1 MKKSWIL
8 LTACAALLSGV
19 EAIACTGLLV
29 GKKASTDGS
38 VMISYAADSHS
49 LYGEMY
55 RWPAATWPKGAM
67 LEVKEWDTGK
77 PLGKIAQVEKTYS
90 VVGNMNEHQVAITE
104 STFGGRHE
112 LVENGLPADEYF
124 NNLDI
129 EGKALVLYTGNM
141 ATNDYATKDFFM
153 FDMKLNWDSL
163 AALLYNHPKF
173 ILIDSHGLGMFSQH
187 RLFDMECEKNGCF
200 LIMCLMLEGEE
211 ILNIKKLK
219 IEIDKEMPSTGKP
232 CRVYGF

>member
-1 MKKSWIL
+1 MYQQETITKEL
-8 LTACAALLSGV
+8 HLQLSDEDLAQFELDAKETERLGHIGTHMDCYM
-19 EAIACTGLLV
+19 EAPRYKEYV
-29 GKKASTDGS
+29 TD
-38 VMISYAADSHS
+38 A
-49 LYGEMY
+49 
-55 RWPAATWPKGAM
+55 
-67 LEVKEWDTGK
+67 
-77 PLGKIAQVEKTYS
+77 
-90 VVGNMNEHQVAITE
+90 VVVDC
-104 STFGGRHE
+104 R
-112 LVENGLPADEYF
+112 NGLPADEYF

-129 EGKALVLYTGNM
+129 KGKALVLYTGNM

>member
-1 MKKSWIL
+1 MYQQETITKEL
-8 LTACAALLSGV
+8 HLQLSDEDLAQFELDAKETERLGHIGTHMDCYM
-19 EAIACTGLLV
+19 EAPRYKEYV
-29 GKKASTDGS
+29 TD
-38 VMISYAADSHS
+38 A
-49 LYGEMY
+49 
-55 RWPAATWPKGAM
+55 
-67 LEVKEWDTGK
+67 
-77 PLGKIAQVEKTYS
+77 
-90 VVGNMNEHQVAITE
+90 VVVDC
-104 STFGGRHE
+104 R
-112 LVENGLPADEYF
+112 NGLPADEYF

-232 CRVYGF
+232 CRVYGFYKKKNITSFKWIRQPKL

>member
-1 MKKSWIL
+1 MKISIV
-8 LTACAALLSGV
+8 C
-19 EAIACTGLLV
+19 V
-29 GKKASTDGS
+29 GKIKEKYLTEGIAEFTKRLTPYCKLETIAIGEEKMPDNPSPAEKEQVLAKETERLGHIGTHMDCYMEAPRYKEYVTD
-38 VMISYAADSHS
+38 A
-49 LYGEMY
+49 
-55 RWPAATWPKGAM
+55 
-67 LEVKEWDTGK
+67 
-77 PLGKIAQVEKTYS
+77 
-90 VVGNMNEHQVAITE
+90 VVVDC
-104 STFGGRHE
+104 R
-112 LVENGLPADEYF
+112 NGLPADEYF

>member
-1 MKKSWIL
+1 
-8 LTACAALLSGV
+8 
-19 EAIACTGLLV
+19 
-29 GKKASTDGS
+29 
-38 VMISYAADSHS
+38 
-49 LYGEMY
+49 
-55 RWPAATWPKGAM
+55 
-67 LEVKEWDTGK
+67 
-77 PLGKIAQVEKTYS
+77 
-90 VVGNMNEHQVAITE
+90 
-104 STFGGRHE
+104 
-112 LVENGLPADEYF
+112 
-124 NNLDI
+124 
-129 EGKALVLYTGNM
+129 M

-200 LIMCLMLEGEE
+200 LIMCLMLEGKE

>member
-1 MKKSWIL
+1 MYQQETITKEL
-8 LTACAALLSGV
+8 HLQLSDEDLAQFELDAKETERLGHIGTHMDCYM
-19 EAIACTGLLV
+19 EAPRYKEYV
-29 GKKASTDGS
+29 TD
-38 VMISYAADSHS
+38 A
-49 LYGEMY
+49 
-55 RWPAATWPKGAM
+55 
-67 LEVKEWDTGK
+67 
-77 PLGKIAQVEKTYS
+77 
-90 VVGNMNEHQVAITE
+90 VVVDC
-104 STFGGRHE
+104 R
-112 LVENGLPADEYF
+112 NGLPADEYF

-232 CRVYGF
+232 CRVYGFEKKKNITSFKWIRQPKL

>member
-1 MKKSWIL
+1 MYQQETITKEL
-8 LTACAALLSGV
+8 HLQLSDEDLAQFELDAKETERLGHIGTHMDCYM
-19 EAIACTGLLV
+19 EAPRYKEYV
-29 GKKASTDGS
+29 TD
-38 VMISYAADSHS
+38 A
-49 LYGEMY
+49 
-55 RWPAATWPKGAM
+55 
-67 LEVKEWDTGK
+67 
-77 PLGKIAQVEKTYS
+77 
-90 VVGNMNEHQVAITE
+90 VVVDC
-104 STFGGRHE
+104 R
-112 LVENGLPADEYF
+112 NGLPADEYF

-129 EGKALVLYTGNM
+129 EGK
-141 ATNDYATKDFFM
+141 
-153 FDMKLNWDSL
+153 
-163 AALLYNHPKF
+163 ALLYNHPKF

>member
-1 MKKSWIL
+1 MCIR
-8 LTACAALLSGV
+8 
-19 EAIACTGLLV
+19 
-29 GKKASTDGS
+29 
-38 VMISYAADSHS
+38 DS
-49 LYGEMY
+49 
-55 RWPAATWPKGAM
+55 
-67 LEVKEWDTGK
+67 
-77 PLGKIAQVEKTYS
+77 
-90 VVGNMNEHQVAITE
+90 
-104 STFGGRHE
+104 
-112 LVENGLPADEYF
+112 
-124 NNLDI
+124 LDI

>member
-1 MKKSWIL
+1 MYQQETITKEIHLQLSDED
-8 LTACAALLSGV
+8 LTQFELDAKETERPGHIGTHMDCYM
-19 EAIACTGLLV
+19 EASRYKEYG
-29 GKKASTDGS
+29 TD
-38 VMISYAADSHS
+38 A
-49 LYGEMY
+49 
-55 RWPAATWPKGAM
+55 
-67 LEVKEWDTGK
+67 
-77 PLGKIAQVEKTYS
+77 
-90 VVGNMNEHQVAITE
+90 VVVDC
-104 STFGGRHE
+104 R
-112 LVENGLPADEYF
+112 NGLPADEYF

>member
-1 MKKSWIL
+1 MFRLFECCALSFFERFVLSFSLKIERFVSDSAEIWICGL
-8 LTACAALLSGV
+8 YTKELHLQLSDEDLAQFELDAKETERLGHIGTHMDCYM
-19 EAIACTGLLV
+19 EAPRYKEYV
-29 GKKASTDGS
+29 TD
-38 VMISYAADSHS
+38 A
-49 LYGEMY
+49 
-55 RWPAATWPKGAM
+55 
-67 LEVKEWDTGK
+67 
-77 PLGKIAQVEKTYS
+77 
-90 VVGNMNEHQVAITE
+90 VVVDC
-104 STFGGRHE
+104 R
-112 LVENGLPADEYF
+112 NGLPADEYF